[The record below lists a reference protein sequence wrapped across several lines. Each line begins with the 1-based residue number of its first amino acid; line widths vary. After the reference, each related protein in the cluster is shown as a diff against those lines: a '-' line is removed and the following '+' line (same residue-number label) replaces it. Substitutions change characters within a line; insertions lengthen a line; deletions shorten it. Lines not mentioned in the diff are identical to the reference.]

1 MENAKLIT
9 AGHIKRAIRRSRPAE
24 EQIKEK
30 YGSYMRGLSKDVS
43 ESQKEK
49 SPYYMHN
56 DHLGD
61 QMFN

>member
-1 MENAKLIT
+1 VD
-9 AGHIKRAIRRSRPAE
+9 HIKRAIKRSKPAE
-24 EQIKEK
+24 EQIKDK
-30 YGSYMRGLSKDVS
+30 YGSYMKGLSKDVS

-56 DHLGD
+56 EHIGD